1 MRTPS
6 DKFCE
11 ETKKLVRYW
20 QAEFDLDHF
29 TVVGVLLDVAV
40 DVLFGEHDPFAFDD
54 DDDDDDDEEDE

>member
-1 MRTPS
+1 MRAPS
-6 DKFCE
+6 DKFSE

-40 DVLFGEHDPFAFDD
+40 DVLFGDHDPFTM
-54 DDDDDDDEEDE
+54 DDEEDEDE